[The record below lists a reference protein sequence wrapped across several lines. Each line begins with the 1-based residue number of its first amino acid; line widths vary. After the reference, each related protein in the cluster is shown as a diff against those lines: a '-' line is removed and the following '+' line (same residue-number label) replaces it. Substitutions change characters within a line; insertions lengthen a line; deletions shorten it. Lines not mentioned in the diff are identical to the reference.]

1 MDDEE
6 FEYEEESLTWSRR
19 FQRVDILVLGFSL
32 AADLVDAVGNNL
44 RAAQGLL
51 AAHANYKVDRDR
63 FHEEAALE
71 IETLTAG
78 EDDG

>member
-6 FEYEEESLTWSRR
+6 FEYEEESFTWSRR

-51 AAHANYKVDRDR
+51 AAHANYQVDQNA
-63 FHEEAALE
+63 FHEEAVRE
-71 IETLTAG
+71 IETLISG